1 MGSYDRLSYVNFL
14 ILMAFFVCS
23 IATTYYIN
31 LILQNNS
38 NPQMAFAHQ
47 TSKYGNYT
55 LEYGWIEEPVLIDEI
70 NDIVVGVTTDS
81 ENSSSP
87 VRNALAEM
95 DIKVKYGGITKD
107 LAFVP
112 SQEEAGLYE
121 AEILPTRLGSYDL
134 VVNGTIKGQV
144 ISDEVQIEDVE
155 SKDKISFPESGDNAA
170 AAGTFNADTESQLS
184 KIPSQLTNDL
194 DVVRQDLA
202 TSANITQELQDGISA
217 VDKETSRSFMIG
229 MTGIGLGIAGILI
242 GAIALSRR

>member
-1 MGSYDRLSYVNFL
+1 MGSYDRVPYIDFL
-14 ILMAFFVCS
+14 ILIALFVCS
-23 IATTYYIN
+23 IATTHYIN

-55 LEYGWIEEPVLIDEI
+55 LEYGWSEEPVLIDEI

-81 ENSSSP
+81 ENRSSP
-87 VRNALAEM
+87 VRNALSEM

-134 VVNGTIKGQV
+134 VVNGSIEGQG
-144 ISDEVQIEDVE
+144 ISDEVQVEDVE
-155 SKDKISFPESGDNAA
+155 SKERISFPESGDNAA
-170 AAGTFNADTESQLS
+170 ATGTFNTDTGSQLS
-184 KIPSQLTNDL
+184 KIVSQLTNDL
-194 DVVRQDLA
+194 NDVRQDIA
-202 TSANITQELQDGISA
+202 TSANITQELQDRISA
-217 VDKETSRSFMIG
+217 VGKEASRSFMIG

>member
-1 MGSYDRLSYVNFL
+1 
-14 ILMAFFVCS
+14 
-23 IATTYYIN
+23 
-31 LILQNNS
+31 
-38 NPQMAFAHQ
+38 MAFAHQ

-55 LEYGWIEEPVLIDEI
+55 LEYGWLEEPVLIDEI
-70 NDIVVGVTTDS
+70 NNIVVGVTTDS

-112 SQEEAGLYE
+112 SQGEAGLYE

-134 VVNGTIKGQV
+134 VINGTIEGQV

-155 SKDKISFPESGDNAA
+155 SKEKISFPDSGDSATA
-170 AAGTFNADTESQLS
+170 TGTFNTDTGSQLS
-184 KIPSQLTNDL
+184 KIASQLTNDIN
-194 DVVRQDLA
+194 DVRQDIA
-202 TSANITQELQDGISA
+202 TSANITQELQDRINA
-217 VDKETSRSFMIG
+217 IDKEASSSFMIG

-242 GAIALSRR
+242 GAVALARR